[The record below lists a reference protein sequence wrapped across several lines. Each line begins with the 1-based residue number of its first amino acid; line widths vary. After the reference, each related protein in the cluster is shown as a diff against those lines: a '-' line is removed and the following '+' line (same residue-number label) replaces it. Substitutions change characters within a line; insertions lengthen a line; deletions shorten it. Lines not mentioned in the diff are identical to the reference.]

1 MYPVVILCSSHISFN
16 KYKHYM
22 NEIAILCF
30 LLGIKWSNSAKL
42 FEWKN
47 GIKIY
52 FLGTGME
59 F

>member
-1 MYPVVILCSSHISFN
+1 
-16 KYKHYM
+16 M
-22 NEIAILCF
+22 NEIAILYF

>member
-1 MYPVVILCSSHISFN
+1 
-16 KYKHYM
+16 M

-42 FEWKN
+42 FKWKN

-52 FLGTGME
+52 FSGTGME